1 MREGREREMVKGRRG
16 RKKEREQNSN
26 IFFKILFLNSYLT
39 MSMKATQ
46 SYLKMISM
54 IEL

>member
-1 MREGREREMVKGRRG
+1 MREGRKGEMEKGRRG
-16 RKKEREQNSN
+16 RKQEREQNSS
-26 IFFKILFLNSYLT
+26 IFFKILFLNSYLS

-54 IEL
+54 VEL